1 MIKIGS
7 CFAGIG
13 GFELGLERAIPNS
26 CTIWQIE
33 QNKYCQ
39 SILKKHWPN
48 NKIYGDIRTINT
60 AELEPVDIICGG
72 FPCQD
77 ISTAGKMEGI
87 HGKRSS
93 LWFEMWRIISD
104 LQPRIIVLENV
115 PAITFQGLDT
125 VLGCLAQLGY
135 SAEWGIISARDFGAP
150 HLRKRWFLV
159 AYSGK
164 NKPRSNFEIQTRRD
178 AFIKSNSGQFAYSIS
193 YRSKARLSEETQR
206 QKGETEKLN
215 HNNRSKWWT
224 SRSYW
229 QETKPPLCLV
239 DDGISQRVARL
250 AALGNA
256 IVPQCAEF
264 IGHYINNSG
273 ILINPKPARQTK

>member
-39 SILKKHWPN
+39 SILKKHWPDS
-48 NKIYGDIRTINT
+48 KIYGDIRTINT
-60 AELEPVDIICGG
+60 TELTPVDIICGG

-77 ISTAGKMEGI
+77 ISTAGKMDGI
-87 HGKRSS
+87 HGKKSS

-104 LQPRIIVLENV
+104 LRPKIVVLENV

-150 HLRKRWFLV
+150 HLRKRWFCV
-159 AYSGK
+159 AYSNSKRIKKQPLHTFSMGSTRLFKCGNSKDGRIQPK
-164 NKPRSNFEIQTRRD
+164 NYWEKIQTP
-178 AFIKSNSGQFAYSIS
+178 S
-193 YRSKARLSEETQR
+193 RLCS
-206 QKGETEKLN
+206 
-215 HNNRSKWWT
+215 
-224 SRSYW
+224 
-229 QETKPPLCLV
+229 V

-273 ILINPKPARQTK
+273 ILINPKPARQTQ